1 MRKNDPV
8 KIQKRLAS
16 AITSSESVAEET
28 QVGIVTGGLG
38 TVEQLENERKRILTT
53 LATRAL
59 EKVSYERL
67 VESLVKLTHDIQL
80 LAGKPTEITREEI
93 LQAEE
98 NELSTAIRNLEA
110 RISSAE
116 GQGTKVVASQAEVSE
131 GESSEAV
138 HSERED

>member
-38 TVEQLENERKRILTT
+38 TVEQLEN
-53 LATRAL
+53 RAL

-67 VESLVKLTHDIQL
+67 VESLVKPTHDIQL

-98 NELSTAIRNLEA
+98 NELTTAIRNLEA